1 MMEDILLGEVLT
13 MMLWISLNVIAYLG
27 LNKEKHRV
35 TEESNYKEAFHTS
48 ACLNNHFT
56 IDEIYLPTNNHS
68 VVPILLSI
76 TQFVIYCLSI
86 TPCDNNQFNQFI
98 NSMRMGVTGPPGNS
112 LFIYQGLANIF
123 YRSLDSKYFRL
134 FRPYVS
140 VVIIQICSC
149 ITQIAIDNM
158 QTNGCSYVP
167 IKLYLKI
174 GSKLIMFGK
183 PLLYPTVS
191 FRVLDS

>member
-1 MMEDILLGEVLT
+1 
-13 MMLWISLNVIAYLG
+13 
-27 LNKEKHRV
+27 
-35 TEESNYKEAFHTS
+35 
-48 ACLNNHFT
+48 
-56 IDEIYLPTNNHS
+56 
-68 VVPILLSI
+68 
-76 TQFVIYCLSI
+76 
-86 TPCDNNQFNQFI
+86 
-98 NSMRMGVTGPPGNS
+98 MGVTGPPGNS
-112 LFIYQGLANIF
+112 LFIYQWLANIF

-140 VVIIQICSC
+140 VVIIQLCSC

-191 FRVLDS
+191 FRVLDSQLASVNTSGLTEPRALKKGMQEMGRELGLILSSLYPHSFCCYSGLYFLFEIRFQSFREYYSYRCKEITLGKEKKS